1 MENKK
6 ITCNHLWKKSEKNLF
21 DQPNIIEAQKRM
33 KSYSKDD
40 WENMVIDAK
49 KVVEGISLLIKE
61 NIDIKDPRSEK
72 AFQKFLDHV
81 SEYFFKVDKIYMR
94 QLYFA
99 ILSDKEHRIFF
110 DQFHEGMSIKILKLI
125 ETYPEKFKQ
134 L

>member
-6 ITCNHLWKKSEKNLF
+6 ITCNYLWKKSEKDHS
-21 DQPNIIEAQKRM
+21 DQLNIIEAQKRM
-33 KSYSKDD
+33 RSYSKDD

-49 KVVEGISLLIKE
+49 EVVEGISLLIKE
-61 NIDIKDPRSEK
+61 DIDVKDPRSEK
-72 AFQKFLDHV
+72 AFQTFLNHV
-81 SEYFFKVDKIYMR
+81 SEYFFKVDRIYMR
-94 QLYFA
+94 QLYFS
-99 ILSDKEHRIFF
+99 ILSDKEYRIFF